1 MSRIFLL
8 RPPAVFASSSYSVP
22 LPMPQAPA
30 YLAANLLKHGHE
42 VQCLD
47 ALGEGVDHIGVSYA
61 SSVRYRGLSTEAIV
75 DRIKSAPDAIGVSA
89 QFSQD
94 WPHIEGMP
102 EPLDYVGELS
112 KFSDED
118 KLKILRDNTRGL
130 NERRPV

>member
-1 MSRIFLL
+1 MSRILLL

-22 LPMPQAPA
+22 IVMPQATA

-61 SSVRYRGLSTEAIV
+61 SSIRYRGLSTEAIV
-75 DRIKSAPDAIGVSA
+75 DRIKVTPDAIGVSA

-94 WPHIEGMP
+94 WPHVEGIINAIHTKFPDIPIIVGGEHATALP
-102 EPLDYVGELS
+102 EHTLH
-112 KFSDED
+112 
-118 KLKILRDNTRGL
+118 T
-130 NERRPV
+130 